1 MTMIAIIPARG
12 GSKGV
17 PRKNLRLV
25 AGRSLLERAIAACRG
40 APAIARTIVSTDD
53 AEIAE
58 AARKAGAEVPFMRPP
73 ELASDTAP
81 TIPVLQHAVRALEA
95 AGAAVASIALVEATS
110 PFRTAVH
117 VQAAA
122 ARFAEGDCRAVLSV
136 MPLTRKPENIF
147 VKERHLRRYIEQ
159 PDIRYARR
167 QDMAHLCRLNSALY
181 VVGRDD
187 LIVHAT
193 LSPPPIGWIEMTE
206 LESLN
211 IDSPIDLDMADFLA
225 RKHGL

>member
-1 MTMIAIIPARG
+1 MALVAIIPARG

-17 PRKNLRLV
+17 PRKNLREV
-25 AGRSLLERAIAACRG
+25 GGRSLLVRAVEACLG
-40 APAIARTIVSTDD
+40 APAIARTIVSTED

-58 AARKAGAEVPFMRPP
+58 AARRAGAEVPFMRPA
-73 ELASDTAP
+73 EFASDTAA
-81 TIPVLQHAVRALEA
+81 TIPVLRHAIAALEA
-95 AGAAVASIALVEATS
+95 EGARISGIALVEPTS
-110 PFRTAVH
+110 PFRNSAH

-122 ARFAEGDCRAVLSV
+122 RRFTEGDCRAVLSV

-147 VKERHLRRYIEQ
+147 IKDRHLRRYIEK
-159 PDIRYARR
+159 PDLRYARR

-187 LIVHAT
+187 LIKHAT
-193 LSPPPIGWIEMTE
+193 LSPEPLGWIEMSE
-206 LESLN
+206 LESFN
-211 IDSPIDLDMADFLA
+211 IDSPIDLEMADFLA

>member
-1 MTMIAIIPARG
+1 MALIAIIPARG

-17 PRKNLRLV
+17 PRKNLQEV
-25 AGRSLLERAIAACRG
+25 GGRSLLVRAVEACLG
-40 APAIARTIVSTDD
+40 APAIARTIVSTED

-58 AARKAGAEVPFMRPP
+58 AARRAGAEVPFLRPA
-73 ELASDTAP
+73 EFASDTAA
-81 TIPVLQHAVRALEA
+81 TIPVLQHAIAALEA
-95 AGAAVASIALVEATS
+95 EGARISGIALVEPTS
-110 PFRTAVH
+110 PFRNSAH

-122 ARFAEGDCRAVLSV
+122 RRFTEGDCRAVLSV

-147 VKERHLRRYIEQ
+147 IKDRHLRRYIEK
-159 PDIRYARR
+159 PDLRYARR

-187 LIVHAT
+187 LIGHAT
-193 LSPPPIGWIEMTE
+193 LSPEPLGWIEMSE
-206 LESLN
+206 LESFN
-211 IDSPIDLDMADFLA
+211 IDSPIDLEMADFLA